1 MGRLKDSKKFAQSL
15 FPTIQLKISI
25 TAPSVSASIDN
36 YKQYSL
42 CPPYYSTHEDTDPDN
57 LASDTYS
64 LFAKLER

>member
-25 TAPSVSASIDN
+25 IAPPASVSMDN

-42 CPPYYSTHEDTDPDN
+42 CPLYYSTHEEKDPDN
-57 LASDTYS
+57 SVSDTYS